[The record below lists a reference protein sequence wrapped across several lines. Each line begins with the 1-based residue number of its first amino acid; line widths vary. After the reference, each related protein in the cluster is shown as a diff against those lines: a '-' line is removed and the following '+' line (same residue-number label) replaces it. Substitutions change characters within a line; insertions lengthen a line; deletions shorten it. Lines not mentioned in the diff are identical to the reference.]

1 MNRRECRDNL
11 VKPQTVAYNCGKA
24 AMASAIPHGNAH
36 GVVLLI
42 TMILLVMLS
51 VTGYILTIRIAAQRH
66 RYQYAIDYQNA
77 CYACQSGLKYAYASL
92 NDINVPD
99 VISRPNEPDFS
110 DLFALSEKEYKKV
123 FADWAAQSTAEARK
137 KLAAKKGGPNEDM
150 FKKISDDMDVNSA
163 GDLNDL
169 SSLSLAGSLSD
180 NSNTKKKPDID
191 NSGTAEDVNDAN
203 SAGDVNDVNK
213 PGGVPD
219 YNDPNMLT
227 IPGPY
232 GPPWP
237 YVVEPVE
244 FEIGSSRIR
253 IEIEDENAKY
263 PLTWALLDS
272 NDTQPSASSGLELF
286 CEWMK
291 FDYAEIKS
299 LKEQLKEIGK
309 IKKFSPG
316 AGTVTVAEKRP
327 SPVRSGGRIRR
338 PRGESGQV
346 TLPPS
351 SQTADFAK
359 LFHSS
364 LLDADTLSRPTVV
377 SETRKESA
385 LKYMGTWASDKV
397 NINTA
402 PRHVL
407 EAAFAF
413 GGDEVDITK
422 KIIERRREQP
432 FKDIEDLRKTLFRY
446 VTSIDKC
453 KQYITTS
460 SNFFT
465 IKITAISG
473 TARVSAVM
481 AIIKD
486 KKRAERIA
494 VIFG

>member
-1 MNRRECRDNL
+1 
-11 VKPQTVAYNCGKA
+11 
-24 AMASAIPHGNAH
+24 MASAIPHGNAH

-42 TMILLVMLS
+42 TLILLVMLS

-92 NDINVPD
+92 NDTNVPD
-99 VISRPNEPDFS
+99 LIARPNEPDFS

-123 FADWAAQSTAEARK
+123 LADWAAQSTAEARK
-137 KLAAKKGGPNEDM
+137 KLAAKKGGPSEDM
-150 FKKISDDMDVNSA
+150 FKKIADNMDVNKA

-180 NSNTKKKPDID
+180 NNNIKKKPDIR
-191 NSGTAEDVNDAN
+191 NPGITGDVNDAN
-203 SAGDVNDVNK
+203 HAGDVNDVNK

-244 FEIGSSRIR
+244 FEIGSSKIR

-263 PLTWALLDS
+263 PLIWALLDS
-272 NDTQPSASSGLELF
+272 NDTQLVTSSGLETF

-291 FDYAEIKS
+291 FDKAEIKS

-309 IKKFSPG
+309 IKKFNPG
-316 AGTVTVAEKRP
+316 AGTVTVAEQKP
-327 SPVRSGGRIRR
+327 SPIRDRGRIRR
-338 PRGESGQV
+338 NRGESGQV
-346 TLPPS
+346 TLPQF
-351 SQTADFAK
+351 SQQADFAK

-364 LLDADTLSRPTVV
+364 LIDVDTLARPTVD

-385 LKYMGTWASDKV
+385 LKYTGTWASDKV

-402 PRHVL
+402 PRQVL

-413 GGDEVDITK
+413 GGDQVEIAK
-422 KIIERRREQP
+422 KVIERRREQP

-446 VTSIDKC
+446 ATSIDKC
-453 KQYITTS
+453 KNYITTM

-465 IKITAISG
+465 VKITAING
-473 TARVSAVM
+473 NAKISAVM
-481 AIIKD
+481 AITKD

>member
-1 MNRRECRDNL
+1 
-11 VKPQTVAYNCGKA
+11 
-24 AMASAIPHGNAH
+24 
-36 GVVLLI
+36 
-42 TMILLVMLS
+42 MLS

-66 RYQYAIDYQNA
+66 RYQYAIDYHYA
-77 CYACQSGLKYAYASL
+77 CYACQSGLKYAYATL

-123 FADWAAQSTAEARK
+123 LADWAAQSTAEARK

-150 FKKISDDMDVNSA
+150 FKKIGDVDANSA

-180 NSNTKKKPDID
+180 NSNVKKNPEISRPDTIK
-191 NSGTAEDVNDAN
+191 DVNDAN
-203 SAGDVNDVNK
+203 SAGDVNDVNE

-219 YNDPNMLT
+219 YNDPNALT

-263 PLTWALLDS
+263 PLTWSLLDS
-272 NDTQPSASSGLELF
+272 NDTQPSALSGLELF

-299 LKEQLKEIGK
+299 LKEQMKEIGK

-327 SPVRSGGRIRR
+327 SPSRGQGRIRR
-338 PRGESGQV
+338 PSGQV
-346 TLPPS
+346 TLPPYA
-351 SQTADFAK
+351 QTADFAK

-364 LLDADTLSRPTVV
+364 LLDADTLARPTIV

-413 GGDEVDITK
+413 GGDEVDIAK

-465 IKITAISG
+465 IRITAESG